1 MAQSFTRGVWFDF
14 LGQSD
19 TKQRCRLSWISPL
32 RTRFLF
38 TNRDGFDAFVR
49 SEREV
54 AALLRR
60 GALQVIDQEPI
71 VSRALD
77 RILSQAEGRQV
88 A

>member
-1 MAQSFTRGVWFDF
+1 MIIEVAV
-14 LGQSD
+14 
-19 TKQRCRLSWISPL
+19 
-32 RTRFLF
+32 
-38 TNRDGFDAFVR
+38 
-49 SEREV
+49 EV